1 MNNRTALYTLMTV
14 WFFWGFIAASN
25 GILIPMFKETFHLL
39 QWQSQLVDFAF
50 YAAYFVGS
58 ILYFLISAALKGDI
72 LNRIGYRQ
80 GIMYGFIISAIGTLL
95 FIPAASLQSFPLL
108 LAGLFVVGLGFSL
121 QQTSTQPFMIA
132 LGDPA
137 TGAQRINLGGAV
149 NNLGTTIG
157 PVLISYVI
165 FGSVGEAAAKGV
177 GIEAVKIPFLVIG
190 LIFLL
195 FAVFF
200 RFSKLPTITND
211 EEVEIGTGVLKYP
224 QLVLGMIAIFCYVGA
239 EVTIGSNLG
248 EYLKITQNL
257 DSSQISEYIS
267 LFWGSMMMGRWTAA
281 LANFKFKPG
290 IKILLTIVTPFLAFG
305 VVLFVNALRGSDVSP
320 LFTYALCVMVMIA
333 AYFASQEKP
342 IRTMLLYSLLGGA
355 AMLIGIFTTGKIALF
370 AFISG
375 GLFCSV
381 LWPCIFS
388 LATAGLGKYTNQG
401 SAYLIMMILGGA
413 VIPVIQGSLSD
424 FPSIGIKLSYIVPLA
439 CFAYLFFF
447 GARVQTILKNQGLD
461 FDRDVALKAG
471 H

>member
-1 MNNRTALYTLMTV
+1 
-14 WFFWGFIAASN
+14 
-25 GILIPMFKETFHLL
+25 
-39 QWQSQLVDFAF
+39 
-50 YAAYFVGS
+50 
-58 ILYFLISAALKGDI
+58 
-72 LNRIGYRQ
+72 
-80 GIMYGFIISAIGTLL
+80 
-95 FIPAASLQSFPLL
+95 
-108 LAGLFVVGLGFSL
+108 
-121 QQTSTQPFMIA
+121 
-132 LGDPA
+132 
-137 TGAQRINLGGAV
+137 
-149 NNLGTTIG
+149 
-157 PVLISYVI
+157 
-165 FGSVGEAAAKGV
+165 
-177 GIEAVKIPFLVIG
+177 
-190 LIFLL
+190 
-195 FAVFF
+195 
-200 RFSKLPTITND
+200 
-211 EEVEIGTGVLKYP
+211 
-224 QLVLGMIAIFCYVGA
+224 MIAIFCYVGA

-424 FPSIGIKLSYIVPLA
+424 IPSIGIKLSYIVPLA